1 MSLGVL
7 VVIRQNL
14 SCTETRLIHGGGR
27 GPAEG
32 HAKDQVKQDE
42 KAQNRIAMVPPA
54 TEWAMKAL
62 LDEVRDRRP
71 AMDPARADLIYRRVM
86 AKHRLNAER
95 KRRWIRRMGRT
106 VINLMAAVAG
116 SRAFR
121 ILTQ

>member
-7 VVIRQNL
+7 VAIRQNQG
-14 SCTETRLIHGGGR
+14 CTEKTRLIHGGGQLV
-27 GPAEG
+27 AQKV
-32 HAKDQVKQDE
+32 KDE
-42 KAQNRIAMVPPA
+42 SAQNKIATVPPA
-54 TEWAMKAL
+54 AEWAMKAL
-62 LDEVRDRRP
+62 LAEVRDRGP
-71 AMDPARADLIYRRVM
+71 TMDPVRADLIYRRVV

-95 KRRWIRRMGRT
+95 ERRWIRRMGRT